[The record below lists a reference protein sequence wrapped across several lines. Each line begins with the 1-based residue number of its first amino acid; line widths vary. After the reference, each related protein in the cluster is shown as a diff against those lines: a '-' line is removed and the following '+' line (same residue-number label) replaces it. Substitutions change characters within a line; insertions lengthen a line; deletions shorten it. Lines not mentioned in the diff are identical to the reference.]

1 MPSRG
6 ESSELQKSSSFPWL
20 TTYGE
25 LCPLSQLLANFYKAL
40 LSLLPLCSSLFI
52 SVRIGYRYR
61 LSSSSPFIRIHTP
74 PPTPA
79 NMVQNKSLVY
89 KQVPT
94 GLPEMG
100 KHMVIETSE
109 IDLDAKLEDG
119 SILVKE
125 LWQSVDPYMRGRL
138 REPGTKSCVEAGK

>member
-1 MPSRG
+1 
-6 ESSELQKSSSFPWL
+6 
-20 TTYGE
+20 
-25 LCPLSQLLANFYKAL
+25 
-40 LSLLPLCSSLFI
+40 
-52 SVRIGYRYR
+52 
-61 LSSSSPFIRIHTP
+61 
-74 PPTPA
+74 
-79 NMVQNKSLVY
+79 MVQNKSLVY